1 MKNKNSIVFVLLG
14 CLLILTIES
23 KAHMVLPKNISTEF
37 QKKEKTTGKTS
48 AKKKKQNMGFISADG
63 TDKTHLIKKIV
74 LDGEEIHKDSI
85 NKKIDSEKI
94 SSVEMA
100 VEGDSLCFYI
110 YTDGDK

>member
-1 MKNKNSIVFVLLG
+1 MKNSIVFVLLG

-63 TDKTHLIKKIV
+63 TDKTHLIKKVV
-74 LDGEEIHKDSI
+74 LNGEEFHKDEI
-85 NKKIDSEKI
+85 NKINIDSKKI